1 MADENEN
8 RRKKDQDSPVLSG
21 TTLKIYRY
29 LYRQGGSPAGFHE
42 IQRGCRLSSPSVA
55 QYHVKKLLD
64 VGLIKEVDSGYV
76 VDRVLFENMIRIR
89 KSIVPMQLTFMVF
102 FISTLVLLLTLLRPN
117 SLSAT
122 YFFSVTINIAAIVLF
137 AYEANSTWRRN
148 SI

>member
-117 SLSAT
+117 SLTAT

-137 AYEANSTWRRN
+137 AYEANSAWRRN

>member
-64 VGLIKEVDSGYV
+64 VGLIKEVDSGYM

-117 SLSAT
+117 SLTAT

-137 AYEANSTWRRN
+137 AYEANSAWRRN